1 MKGVVYLFD
10 DKEKDLVTCWL
21 ISVVLGK
28 GRFVITRV
36 STGRISV
43 QEIKSELV

>member
-10 DKEKDLVTCWL
+10 DEEKYLVICWL
-21 ISVVLGK
+21 MGVVLGK